1 MKLIRT
7 LAGAAALVLASAIG
21 ASATVVTIF
30 DGIAAGRNTFNS
42 TVTGA
47 GATVNND
54 VWSGIGSG
62 YSVARTD
69 YTITR
74 NNDGF
79 ISPTGYGS
87 MSGEVVSINPST
99 SAPGGS
105 NPRTNPMD
113 YFGSGVTLTFASA
126 VNSIGFEIGDWATCC
141 YGPTTDLFI
150 SFDDGAPILVASA
163 DEYADGLF
171 PSQADPA
178 SIVNELFVAAFDDS
192 GSFTKVS
199 FWGNGIGEYLVFG
212 GEVRYALLDGGSLPP
227 SAVPLPAGA
236 ALLTG
241 GLGMLAAAKR
251 RRKS

>member
-30 DGIAAGRNTFNS
+30 DGIQAGRNTFNS

-47 GATVNND
+47 GATVKND
-54 VWSGIGSG
+54 TLSGLVSGS
-62 YSVARTD
+62 SIVRSDFTL
-69 YTITR
+69 TR
-74 NNDGF
+74 NNGGW
-79 ISPTGYGS
+79 ISPGSYGT
-87 MSGEVVSINPST
+87 MSGDVIDISPSG
-99 SAPGGS
+99 GGS

-212 GEVRYALLDGGSLPP
+212 GEVRYALLDEGTLPP